1 MISIDQ
7 NQQIVEIPKSNDPK
21 SAQLWRREK
30 LNIANWSFQRALIL
44 KNARAAAARDTRAA
58 KQTKRIELEANIRNW
73 KDAYFAAISGFWFYL
88 VGTV

>member
-30 LNIANWSFQRALIL
+30 FNIANWSFQRALIL

-58 KQTKRIELEANIRNW
+58 KQTKRIELEANIRTRILRQFRASDFIW
-73 KDAYFAAISGFWFYL
+73 
-88 VGTV
+88 

>member
-44 KNARAAAARDTRAA
+44 KNARAAEARDTRTA
-58 KQTKRIELEANIRNW
+58 KQTKRVELEANIRTR
-73 KDAYFAAISGFWFYL
+73 ISRQFRASDFIW
-88 VGTV
+88 

>member
-21 SAQLWRREK
+21 LAQLWRREK
-30 LNIANWSFQRALIL
+30 LNIANWSFQRALIP

-58 KQTKRIELEANIRNW
+58 KQTKRIELEANIRTR
-73 KDAYFAAISGFWFYL
+73 ISRQFRASDFIW
-88 VGTV
+88 

>member
-44 KNARAAAARDTRAA
+44 KNARAAGARDTRAA
-58 KQTKRIELEANIRNW
+58 KQTKRIELEANIRTR
-73 KDAYFAAISGFWFYL
+73 ISRQFRASDFIW
-88 VGTV
+88 

>member
-58 KQTKRIELEANIRNW
+58 KQTKRIELEANIRTR
-73 KDAYFAAISGFWFYL
+73 ISRQFRASDFIW
-88 VGTV
+88 